1 MVALAQSTYDLASTF
16 TLQLLLHI
24 LLFGRLG
31 LSHLVIC
38 EVMKVVTRWIA
49 VNPPTLLPALN
60 FNVTFSEM
68 VVVAL
73 SGPAGLPFSTPN
85 FAHFA
90 LSATA

>member
-1 MVALAQSTYDLASTF
+1 MRGDESRYAVDC
-16 TLQLLLHI
+16 
-24 LLFGRLG
+24 
-31 LSHLVIC
+31 C
-38 EVMKVVTRWIA
+38 EP
-49 VNPPTLLPALN
+49 PPTLLPALN